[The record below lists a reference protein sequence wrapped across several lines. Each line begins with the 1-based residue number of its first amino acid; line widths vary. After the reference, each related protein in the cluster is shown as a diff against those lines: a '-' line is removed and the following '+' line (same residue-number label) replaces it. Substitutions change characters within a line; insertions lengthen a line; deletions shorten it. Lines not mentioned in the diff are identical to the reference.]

1 MDTFGGDG
9 DLQVVGV
16 HDGTG
21 PDLENI
27 CEGGDGQLKNWT
39 IEQSD
44 MDRHHTGAIQPMTL
58 NFHML
63 APGVTMF
70 NGHNG
75 KYYNM

>member
-1 MDTFGGDG
+1 M
-9 DLQVVGV
+9 VGV
-16 HDGTG
+16 HAGTG

-58 NFHML
+58 NFHMF

-75 KYYNM
+75 KYLHNM

>member
-27 CEGGDGQLKNWT
+27 CEGGDGQLNNRTGT
-39 IEQSD
+39 IQA
-44 MDRHHTGAIQPMTL
+44 R
-58 NFHML
+58 
-63 APGVTMF
+63 
-70 NGHNG
+70 
-75 KYYNM
+75 YNQ